1 MATLQGK
8 TIKDTYKDLLQVS
21 NSNSGV
27 DATLRTIEDG
37 EGTSSALQVST
48 TNVRVNGSL
57 DVTGSVTGVPHID
70 YRGNFASETAYVKD
84 DVVVYNGSTYIAKGN
99 TTGNLPT
106 STSHWGL
113 LASKGDN
120 GVGADGTSISTASIN
135 SSGNLILSLSDGS
148 TIDCG
153 TAKGADGIGADGE
166 SVQSGSINGSGNL
179 ILTLTDGS
187 TINCG
192 LVKGTDGTNG
202 TSVSSASINGSGNLI
217 LTLSNGSTIDC
228 GKAKGTDGVD
238 GVDVS
243 SATINS
249 SGNLILTL
257 SNGNTVNCGTAKGA
271 DGIGVD
277 GVSVTNATINS
288 SGNLILT
295 LSNGSTIDCGQAQ
308 GSSGTAI
315 DSAIAKFLSTGVV
328 INEDSADIDFRVEG
342 NSDQNLIR
350 TDAGNDLVAIGQ
362 NPNTT
367 NTWGGDANYKFKG
380 QVKDSLCV
388 ESTSGTAK
396 LQLYS
401 SASSNASANLQ
412 FYAPQHS
419 SSDLGDYAL
428 FVGGSNGEFNLKNQ
442 NSGKS
447 IKFNTDTLFPYAPSL
462 MYGLHDP
469 MDLGTAQNKWRDIYC
484 IRAAFNGSDRNL
496 KEDIEALSEA
506 ERRVAVKC
514 KGLVKKYR
522 LKDSIT
528 RKGEDARIHI
538 GIIAQELQE
547 AFESEGLDA
556 FRYSMIGRDTWYN
569 GIDSNG
575 EFESVKE
582 PKEGYTEVT
591 QYQVRYTE
599 LLAFIISAI

>member
-27 DATLRTIEDG
+27 DTTLRTIEDG

-48 TNVRVNGSL
+48 TNVKVNGDL

-70 YRGNFASETAYVKD
+70 YRGNFSSGTAYAKD
-84 DVVVYNGSTYIAKGN
+84 DVVVYNGSTYISKGN

-113 LASKGDN
+113 LASKGDD

-153 TAKGADGIGADGE
+153 TAKGADGIGADGV
-166 SVQSGSINGSGNL
+166 SVQSGSINSSGNL
-179 ILTLTDGS
+179 ILTLTNGS

-192 LVKGTDGTNG
+192 LVKGTNGADGAN
-202 TSVSSASINGSGNLI
+202 
-217 LTLSNGSTIDC
+217 
-228 GKAKGTDGVD
+228 GVD
-238 GVDVS
+238 GVSVS

-257 SNGNTVNCGTAKGA
+257 SNGNTINCGTAKGA
-271 DGIGVD
+271 DGANGTNGTNGAN

-295 LSNGSTIDCGQAQ
+295 LSNGTSINCGQAQ
-308 GSSGTAI
+308 GSSGTI
-315 DSAIAKFLSTGVV
+315 INSGIAKFLSSGVV
-328 INEDSADIDFRVEG
+328 INENSADIDFRVEG
-342 NSDQNLIR
+342 NGDANLIR
-350 TDAGNDLVAIGQ
+350 TDAGNDLVAFGQ
-362 NPNTT
+362 NPNTS
-367 NTWGGDANYKFKG
+367 NTWGGSNNYKFKA
-380 QVKDSLCV
+380 QARDSLCV
-388 ESTSGTAK
+388 QSTSGTAK

-412 FYAPQHS
+412 WYAPQHADS
-419 SSDLGDYAL
+419 KLGNYSI
-428 FVGGSNGEFNLKNQ
+428 FVGASYGEWNLKNEE
-442 NSGKS
+442 SGRS
-447 IKFNTDTLFPYAPSL
+447 LKFNTDTFFPYAPSL
-462 MYGLHDP
+462 MFGLHDP
-469 MDLGTAQNKWRDIYC
+469 MDLGSVTNKWRDIYC
-484 IRAAFNGSDRNL
+484 NRAAFNGSDRNL
-496 KEDIEALSEA
+496 KQDIEELSEA
-506 ERRVAVKC
+506 EKRVAVKC
-514 KGLVKKYR
+514 KGLVRKYR
-522 LKDSIT
+522 LKDSVT

-547 AFESEGLDA
+547 VFESEGLDA

-569 GIDSNG
+569 GYDSNG
-575 EFESVKE
+575 EFESVFE